1 MVKTFGTPFH
11 DFAGSTIVHSVGGV
25 LALLGAICLGPRI
38 RKYDKKGNS
47 RTVRAA
53 AEAMVKLLGGTDS
66 KRGGFF
72 VVKRTEAKQVG
83 PTLSQLHVSPDD
95 IDDVDPGEQILDE

>member
-1 MVKTFGTPFH
+1 MFFRHNQPGIGRKR
-11 DFAGSTIVHSVGGV
+11 AYR
-25 LALLGAICLGPRI
+25 LGETGPGML
-38 RKYDKKGNS
+38 DKKGNS

-83 PTLSQLHVSPDD
+83 PTFSQLHVLPDYIND
-95 IDDVDPGEQILDE
+95 IYPGKQVLYK